1 MRRLPVLLAALA
13 LGLPARGRAADALH
27 PGAAA
32 VPNATRHRAPTTAAR
47 PAPHASYEIPLAGDG
62 QQLIV
67 RGTFNEKVS
76 GPVLVDTGASY
87 CVLTRA
93 TARRLGL
100 RPIASAAVP
109 VTTANGEVAAGLV
122 TLDSVQIAQ
131 ARLVYVDAVIM
142 DAVEPPLVGIIG
154 LTFLR
159 NFRYSVDHAAG
170 IFRLER

>member
-1 MRRLPVLLAALA
+1 VRAFSILLVAALA
-13 LGLPARGRAADALH
+13 I
-27 PGAAA
+27 GAASAATARDPSSPEESHRRLEPRSA
-32 VPNATRHRAPTTAAR
+32 V
-47 PAPHASYEIPLAGDG
+47 SYEIPLDGDG

-67 RGTFNEKVS
+67 HGTFNGTVS

-100 RPIASAAVP
+100 RPHSSVAVP
-109 VTTANGEVAAGLV
+109 VATANGEVAAGLV
-122 TLDSVQIAQ
+122 TLNSVQIDR
-131 ARLVYVDAVIM
+131 ARLAYVDAVIM
-142 DAVEPPLVGIIG
+142 DAVQPPLVGIIG

-159 NFRYSVDHAAG
+159 QFRYSVDHAAG

>member
-1 MRRLPVLLAALA
+1 MRAPSILLAAAVA
-13 LGLPARGRAADALH
+13 L
-27 PGAAA
+27 AAA
-32 VPNATRHRAPTTAAR
+32 STATALD
-47 PAPHASYEIPLAGDG
+47 PAPRRELRPRAVVPAPPTSYEIPLAGDG

-67 RGTFNEKVS
+67 RGTFNETVS

-100 RPIASAAVP
+100 RPHSSVAVP
-109 VTTANGEVAAGLV
+109 VATANGEVAAGLV
-122 TLDSVQIAQ
+122 TLDSVQIDR
-131 ARLVYVDAVIM
+131 ARLASVDAVIM

-159 NFRYSVDHAAG
+159 KFRYSVDHAAG

>member
-1 MRRLPVLLAALA
+1 MRALSI
-13 LGLPARGRAADALH
+13 LF
-27 PGAAA
+27 AAA
-32 VPNATRHRAPTTAAR
+32 IAVAAASTATALD
-47 PAPHASYEIPLAGDG
+47 PAPRRDTRPLVIPAPPSSYNVPLAGDG

-67 RGTFNEKVS
+67 HGSFNDTVS

-100 RPIASAAVP
+100 RPHSSTAVP
-109 VTTANGEVAAGLV
+109 VATANGEVAAGLV
-122 TLDSVQIAQ
+122 TLDSVQIEQ
-131 ARLVYVDAVIM
+131 ARLAYVDAVIM

-154 LTFLR
+154 LSFLR
-159 NFRYSVDHAAG
+159 KFRYSVDHGAR